1 MKNVQKIAVKIVMDH
16 ITTVTASLELVVLV
30 VMMAIKER
38 DARLVSECPF
48 FLTGTHHNKALPS
61 HLVMV

>member
-1 MKNVQKIAVKIVMDH
+1 MKNVQKTAVKIVTDH

-38 DARLVSECPF
+38 DARLVSECQCF
-48 FLTGTHHNKALPS
+48 FNWHAS
-61 HLVMV
+61 

>member
-1 MKNVQKIAVKIVMDH
+1 MVKNVQKTAVKIVMDH
-16 ITTVTASLELVVLV
+16 ITTVTASLELVILV

-48 FLTGTHHNKALPS
+48 FFNWDAS
-61 HLVMV
+61 

>member
-1 MKNVQKIAVKIVMDH
+1 MKNVQKTAIKIVMDH
-16 ITTVTASLELVVLV
+16 KKSVTASLELVVLV

-48 FLTGTHHNKALPS
+48 F
-61 HLVMV
+61 